1 VAVREYVSFK
11 EIVVI
16 SNLPQ
21 YCLFYYFLGVVCEL
35 LCQTSPTLSYMLC
48 VFFTEMTNKSFILLS
63 FSPPKAAS
71 GTRRK
76 EVTFIHFIQVEFL
89 YLKFKMIQTQV

>member
-48 VFFTEMTNKSFILLS
+48 VFFTEMTNRVSFYCLLA
-63 FSPPKAAS
+63 PQKL
-71 GTRRK
+71 
-76 EVTFIHFIQVEFL
+76 QVEQEE
-89 YLKFKMIQTQV
+89 KR